1 MNSATLNVDQRTR
14 GEGEEKNMMNIVIVA
29 VIVLLLSLREKEVK
43 TSRLWVFPAIIAYW
57 VLSSVVNTPLMVG
70 NILLYIVFLI
80 IGCGIGAWR
89 VHLEQLRIHPT
100 TGKMMSKG
108 SLASSLLLI
117 AVMVLRQLASQWDV
131 HHTVV
136 SLSNALLFL
145 PLGSIAAR
153 RYFLYAKVQRFQG
166 RCV

>member
-1 MNSATLNVDQRTR
+1 MI
-14 GEGEEKNMMNIVIVA
+14 NIVIIA

-43 TSRLWVFPAIIAYW
+43 TSRLWILPAILAYW
-57 VLSSVVNTPLMVG
+57 VLSSVIKTPLTVG
-70 NILLYIVFLI
+70 SILLYIVFLI

-100 TGKMMSKG
+100 TGKLVSKG

-117 AVMVLRQLASQWDV
+117 VVMVLRQLASQWDV
-131 HHTVV
+131 HHAVV
-136 SLSNALLFL
+136 SLSSALLFL

-166 RCV
+166 KSV

>member
-1 MNSATLNVDQRTR
+1 
-14 GEGEEKNMMNIVIVA
+14 MMNIVIIA

-43 TSRLWVFPAIIAYW
+43 TSRLWVLPAIIAYW
-57 VLSSVVNTPLMVG
+57 VLSSVVNTPLTMG
-70 NILLYIVFLI
+70 NILLYIVFLL

-89 VHLEQLRIHPT
+89 VHLEQLRIHPA

-108 SLASSLLLI
+108 SLASSVLLI

-166 RCV
+166 RGV

>member
-1 MNSATLNVDQRTR
+1 MVNL
-14 GEGEEKNMMNIVIVA
+14 VIIA
-29 VIVLLLSLREKEVK
+29 AIVLLLSLREKEVK
-43 TSRLWVFPAIIAYW
+43 TSRLWILPAILAYW
-57 VLSSVVNTPLMVG
+57 VLSSVIKTPLTVG
-70 NILLYIVFLI
+70 NILLYIVFLL

-117 AVMVLRQLASQWDV
+117 VVMVLRQLASQWDV
-131 HHTVV
+131 HHAVV
-136 SLSNALLFL
+136 SLSSALLFL

-166 RCV
+166 KSV

>member
-1 MNSATLNVDQRTR
+1 
-14 GEGEEKNMMNIVIVA
+14 MMNIVIVA

-43 TSRLWVFPAIIAYW
+43 TSRLWLLPAILAFW
-57 VLSSVVNTPLMVG
+57 VLSSIAQTPLTVG
-70 NILLYIVFLI
+70 NILLYIIFLI
-80 IGCGIGAWR
+80 IGCGLGAWR

-117 AVMVLRQLASQWDV
+117 VVMMLRQLASQWDM
-131 HHTVV
+131 HHAVV
-136 SLSNALLFL
+136 SLSSALLFL

-153 RYFLYAKVQRFQG
+153 RFFLYAKVQRFQG
-166 RCV
+166 RGV

>member
-1 MNSATLNVDQRTR
+1 
-14 GEGEEKNMMNIVIVA
+14 MMNIVIVA

-43 TSRLWVFPAIIAYW
+43 TSRLWVLPAIIAYW
-57 VLSSVVNTPLMVG
+57 VLSSVVNTPLTVG

-89 VHLEQLRIHPT
+89 VNLEQLRIHPT

-108 SLASSLLLI
+108 SLASSVLLI

-166 RCV
+166 RGV